1 MEIGIIGLP
10 QSGKTTVFNTVTR
23 GHAAVTGY
31 SKTPNVGIAKVPD
44 FRVDTLAA
52 MYKPRRV
59 VPAEISYTDIPPP
72 PDGFGKSRGIGGE
85 YLNALQS
92 MDALLIVVR
101 DFANPSVV
109 HIDDNI
115 NPDRDI
121 QNLLTELVFSDLEI
135 LMRRITRLQAGLKG
149 AKPSEREGFNKEMA
163 FLETL
168 LPGLEEGLPLREQNF
183 QGEEARW
190 LRSYGL
196 LSLKPLIVVVNTGEE
211 KLGVIDQLE
220 SQIATTIAEKRIRVI
235 ATCAQIEME
244 LGQLEEKAAEDEM
257 REALGVGESTLD
269 RMIRVSYEVIGRIS
283 FFTVGEDEVRAW
295 EIARNT
301 TAQKGAGRIHSDL
314 ERGFIRA
321 EVISYESLISSGSLA
336 EGRKQGL
343 LRQEGKSY
351 IVQDGDIMHVLFN
364 V

>member
-1 MEIGIIGLP
+1 MEIGIIGFP

-23 GHAAVTGY
+23 GHAAVAGY
-31 SKTPNVGIAKVPD
+31 SQTPNVGIAKVPD
-44 FRVDTLAA
+44 ARLDALAA

-72 PDGFGKSRGIGGE
+72 PEGFGKNRGIGGE

-101 DFANPSVV
+101 DFVNPSVV

-115 NPDRDI
+115 NPYRDI
-121 QNLLTELVFSDLEI
+121 ENLLTEIVFSDLEI
-135 LMRRITRLQAGLKG
+135 LERRISRLQGGLKG
-149 AKPSEREGFNKEMA
+149 AKPHEREAFNKEMA
-163 FLETL
+163 FLEDL
-168 LPGLEEGLPLREQNF
+168 RPDLENGLPLREQNF
-183 QGEEARW
+183 DGDPARW
-190 LRSYGL
+190 LGGYGM
-196 LSLKPLIVVVNTGEE
+196 LSLKPLIVVVNTGED
-211 KLGVIDQLE
+211 KLDDIEQLE
-220 SQIATTIAEKRIRVI
+220 SEIATTIAEKRIRVI

-257 REALGVGESTLD
+257 RAALGVGESTLD
-269 RMIRVSYEVIGRIS
+269 RMVRLSYDVVGRIS

-295 EIARNT
+295 EISQGTA
-301 TAQKGAGRIHSDL
+301 AQKGAGRIHSDL

-321 EVISYESLISSGSLA
+321 EVISYESLISCGSLS

-343 LRQEGKSY
+343 LRQEGKGY